1 MKVLFAIEDENNI
14 IDSLTRKYKIDFD
27 KKMSYTEAKNF
38 TAIIKEIQQNNNY
51 DRIVISENFDSKIN
65 NSDKKEAIL
74 LKRIKGLLSIAKGK
88 RGKNI
93 PIIFLGKNDGLVKY
107 LMDLNIYN
115 FLIGKDVTKKNI
127 YELIINPRNISKAK
141 EYYKSISKLNQ
152 NEVIKNKKMDITK
165 RLENKMEVKNNVSI
179 VDKYI
184 AYLNKPNLSE
194 EKYVSKFE
202 SACEKLDSE
211 SINTIISSIKEST
224 KKILKKNS
232 KKYNKLV
239 EKNNKKEPEK
249 QLENKKR
256 GRGRPRKVVTEE
268 VVVKEKKKR
277 GRPRKNPTVVDE
289 VVEEKVAKKSTE
301 TDKKKSTEA
310 KAKKS
315 NKNTTKEE
323 KKVSNKD
330 RKNKPLNDSNN
341 PKVISEFDIDDEMQ
355 NKKNFEYDDW
365 DLEDDDILLDEDFDL
380 EDNLDKKDHDLNLK
394 DNDRDLDLDD
404 DEEDLDLDEDEED
417 LDLDEDE
424 EDLDLD
430 EDEDEEDLDLDEDE
444 EDLDLDKDEE
454 DLDLDEDEEDLDLDE
469 DEEDLDL
476 DEDEE
481 DLDLD
486 EDEEDLDL
494 DEDEEDLDLDEDEED
509 LDLDEDEEDLDLDK
523 DEEDL
528 DLDED
533 EEDLDLDE
541 DEEDLDLD
549 EDEEDL
555 DLDEDEEDLDLDEDE
570 EDLDLD
576 EDEEDLDLDE
586 DEEDL
591 DLDEDEE
598 DLDLDEDEEDLDLD
612 EEEEDLD
619 LDEDEED
626 LDLDEDEEDSED
638 NDIMNLDDEED
649 SEDDDIM
656 DLDDEE
662 DSEADDIMDLDDEK
676 DSEEENIMDLDDEED
691 SEADDIM
698 DLDDEED
705 SEDDDIMDLDDE
717 EDSEADDIM
726 DLDDEEDLED
736 NVINLDDDSLKIK
749 DKELSSNN
757 ETNNSTSGIKN
768 KNYIPNFDISKQ
780 LKEINNEESSNKSEF
795 NDVKINN
802 NKSLEGKI
810 KIGENQKI
818 VSFVGSRNSG
828 NSFLINNIAHMLS
841 EQGVKTAIVDL
852 TKNKN
857 SYYIYTENE
866 ENLRSIAYSCF
877 EKLKSGIADGIKVNK
892 NLTVYTSLPN
902 SDEEIEH
909 KEMAMSTL
917 LNNYS
922 LILLDCDFDTNLE
935 YFNICQEIYFVQSLD
950 ILTIQTLT
958 GFIKKL
964 KMNKIGYEDKMKIV
978 INKYVN
984 VSSINEKAIVAAISV
999 YNSPDT
1005 TYQLDLFDRNKVEY
1019 FLIPFEEKNYCK
1031 YLDEII
1037 RCKLSIRGYSKSLIN
1052 SLNKLVKS
1060 VYPINGKKYKSK

>member
-1 MKVLFAIEDENNI
+1 
-14 IDSLTRKYKIDFD
+14 
-27 KKMSYTEAKNF
+27 
-38 TAIIKEIQQNNNY
+38 
-51 DRIVISENFDSKIN
+51 
-65 NSDKKEAIL
+65 
-74 LKRIKGLLSIAKGK
+74 
-88 RGKNI
+88 
-93 PIIFLGKNDGLVKY
+93 
-107 LMDLNIYN
+107 
-115 FLIGKDVTKKNI
+115 
-127 YELIINPRNISKAK
+127 
-141 EYYKSISKLNQ
+141 
-152 NEVIKNKKMDITK
+152 
-165 RLENKMEVKNNVSI
+165 
-179 VDKYI
+179 
-184 AYLNKPNLSE
+184 
-194 EKYVSKFE
+194 
-202 SACEKLDSE
+202 
-211 SINTIISSIKEST
+211 
-224 KKILKKNS
+224 
-232 KKYNKLV
+232 
-239 EKNNKKEPEK
+239 
-249 QLENKKR
+249 
-256 GRGRPRKVVTEE
+256 
-268 VVVKEKKKR
+268 
-277 GRPRKNPTVVDE
+277 
-289 VVEEKVAKKSTE
+289 
-301 TDKKKSTEA
+301 
-310 KAKKS
+310 
-315 NKNTTKEE
+315 
-323 KKVSNKD
+323 
-330 RKNKPLNDSNN
+330 
-341 PKVISEFDIDDEMQ
+341 
-355 NKKNFEYDDW
+355 
-365 DLEDDDILLDEDFDL
+365 
-380 EDNLDKKDHDLNLK
+380 
-394 DNDRDLDLDD
+394 
-404 DEEDLDLDEDEED
+404 
-417 LDLDEDE
+417 
-424 EDLDLD
+424 
-430 EDEDEEDLDLDEDE
+430 
-444 EDLDLDKDEE
+444 
-454 DLDLDEDEEDLDLDE
+454 
-469 DEEDLDL
+469 
-476 DEDEE
+476 
-481 DLDLD
+481 
-486 EDEEDLDL
+486 
-494 DEDEEDLDLDEDEED
+494 
-509 LDLDEDEEDLDLDK
+509 
-523 DEEDL
+523 
-528 DLDED
+528 
-533 EEDLDLDE
+533 
-541 DEEDLDLD
+541 
-549 EDEEDL
+549 
-555 DLDEDEEDLDLDEDE
+555 
-570 EDLDLD
+570 
-576 EDEEDLDLDE
+576 
-586 DEEDL
+586 
-591 DLDEDEE
+591 
-598 DLDLDEDEEDLDLD
+598 
-612 EEEEDLD
+612 
-619 LDEDEED
+619 
-626 LDLDEDEEDSED
+626 
-638 NDIMNLDDEED
+638 MNLDDEED
-649 SEDDDIM
+649 LEADDIM

-662 DSEADDIMDLDDEK
+662 DSENDDIM
-676 DSEEENIMDLDDEED
+676 NLDDEED

-705 SEDDDIMDLDDE
+705 SEDNDIMDLDDE
-717 EDSEADDIM
+717 EDSEDGNIMDLDDEEDSEDGDIMNLDDEEDSEDDEIM

-736 NVINLDDDSLKIK
+736 NVINLDDDSLKIN

-768 KNYIPNFDISKQ
+768 KNYLPNFDISKQ
-780 LKEINNEESSNKSEF
+780 LKEINNEESTDKSEF
-795 NDVKINN
+795 NDVKTNN

>member
-289 VVEEKVAKKSTE
+289 VEEEKVAKRSTE

-330 RKNKPLNDSNN
+330 RKNKSLNDSNN

-417 LDLDEDE
+417 LDLDE
-424 EDLDLD
+424 
-430 EDEDEEDLDLDEDE
+430 
-444 EDLDLDKDEE
+444 
-454 DLDLDEDEEDLDLDE
+454 
-469 DEEDLDL
+469 
-476 DEDEE
+476 
-481 DLDLD
+481 
-486 EDEEDLDL
+486 
-494 DEDEEDLDLDEDEED
+494 DEDEED

-662 DSEADDIMDLDDEK
+662 DSEDDDIMDLDDEEDSEADDIMDLDDEK

-705 SEDDDIMDLDDE
+705 SEDDDIMNLDE
-717 EDSEADDIM
+717 EEDLEDDDIM

-780 LKEINNEESSNKSEF
+780 LKEINNEESSDKSEF

>member
-88 RGKNI
+88 KGKNI

-249 QLENKKR
+249 QSENKKR

-330 RKNKPLNDSNN
+330 RKNKSLNDSNN

-417 LDLDEDE
+417 LDEDEDE
-424 EDLDLD
+424 EDLNL
-430 EDEDEEDLDLDEDE
+430 DEDEEDLDLDEDE
-444 EDLDLDKDEE
+444 EDLDLDEDEEDLDLDEAEE

-486 EDEEDLDL
+486 EDE
-494 DEDEEDLDLDEDEED
+494 
-509 LDLDEDEEDLDLDK
+509 
-523 DEEDL
+523 
-528 DLDED
+528 
-533 EEDLDLDE
+533 
-541 DEEDLDLD
+541 
-549 EDEEDL
+549 
-555 DLDEDEEDLDLDEDE
+555 
-570 EDLDLD
+570 
-576 EDEEDLDLDE
+576 
-586 DEEDL
+586 
-591 DLDEDEE
+591 
-598 DLDLDEDEEDLDLD
+598 
-612 EEEEDLD
+612 
-619 LDEDEED
+619 
-626 LDLDEDEEDSED
+626 DEEDSED
-638 NDIMNLDDEED
+638 DDIIDLDDEED

-656 DLDDEE
+656 NLDDEE
-662 DSEADDIMDLDDEK
+662 DSEADDIMDLDNEE
-676 DSEEENIMDLDDEED
+676 DSEDDDIMNLDDEED

-705 SEDDDIMDLDDE
+705 SEDDDIMNLDDE

-726 DLDDEEDLED
+726 DLDDEEDSEDDDIMNLDDEEDSEADDIMDLDNEEDLED

-780 LKEINNEESSNKSEF
+780 LKEINDEESSNKSEF

>member
-88 RGKNI
+88 KGKNI

-249 QLENKKR
+249 QSENKKR

-277 GRPRKNPTVVDE
+277 GRPRKNPTDVDE
-289 VVEEKVAKKSTE
+289 VVEEKIAKKSTE

-310 KAKKS
+310 KEKKS

-380 EDNLDKKDHDLNLK
+380 DKKDHDLNLK

-417 LDLDEDE
+417 LDLDE
-424 EDLDLD
+424 
-430 EDEDEEDLDLDEDE
+430 
-444 EDLDLDKDEE
+444 DKDEE

-494 DEDEEDLDLDEDEED
+494 DEDE
-509 LDLDEDEEDLDLDK
+509 
-523 DEEDL
+523 
-528 DLDED
+528 
-533 EEDLDLDE
+533 
-541 DEEDLDLD
+541 
-549 EDEEDL
+549 
-555 DLDEDEEDLDLDEDE
+555 
-570 EDLDLD
+570 
-576 EDEEDLDLDE
+576 
-586 DEEDL
+586 
-591 DLDEDEE
+591 
-598 DLDLDEDEEDLDLD
+598 
-612 EEEEDLD
+612 
-619 LDEDEED
+619 
-626 LDLDEDEEDSED
+626 DEEDSED
-638 NDIMNLDDEED
+638 DDIIDLDDEED

-656 DLDDEE
+656 NLDDEE
-662 DSEADDIMDLDDEK
+662 DSEADDIMDLD
-676 DSEEENIMDLDDEED
+676 N
-691 SEADDIM
+691 
-698 DLDDEED
+698 
-705 SEDDDIMDLDDE
+705 
-717 EDSEADDIM
+717 
-726 DLDDEEDLED
+726 EEDLED

-780 LKEINNEESSNKSEF
+780 LKEINDEESSNKSEF

>member
-289 VVEEKVAKKSTE
+289 VEEEKVAKRSTE

-330 RKNKPLNDSNN
+330 RKNKSLNDSNN

-509 LDLDEDEEDLDLDK
+509 LDLDEDEEDLDLD
-523 DEEDL
+523 
-528 DLDED
+528 
-533 EEDLDLDE
+533 
-541 DEEDLDLD
+541 
-549 EDEEDL
+549 
-555 DLDEDEEDLDLDEDE
+555 
-570 EDLDLD
+570 
-576 EDEEDLDLDE
+576 
-586 DEEDL
+586 
-591 DLDEDEE
+591 EDEE

-662 DSEADDIMDLDDEK
+662 DSEDDDIMDLDDEEDSEADDIMDLDDEK

-705 SEDDDIMDLDDE
+705 SEDDDIMNLDE
-717 EDSEADDIM
+717 EEDLEDDDIM

-780 LKEINNEESSNKSEF
+780 LKEINNEESSDKSEF

>member
-51 DRIVISENFDSKIN
+51 DRIVISENFDPKIN
-65 NSDKKEAIL
+65 SSDKKEAIL
-74 LKRIKGLLSIAKGK
+74 LKKIKGLLSIAKGK

-141 EYYKSISKLNQ
+141 EYYKSISKLDQ
-152 NEVIKNKKMDITK
+152 KEVIKDKKVETTK
-165 RLENKMEVKNNVSI
+165 GLDNKMEVKNNVSI

-194 EKYVSKFE
+194 EKYVSRFE

-249 QLENKKR
+249 QSENKKR

-277 GRPRKNPTVVDE
+277 GRPRKNPTDVDE

-310 KAKKS
+310 KEKKS
-315 NKNTTKEE
+315 NKNTTKEK

-394 DNDRDLDLDD
+394 DNDRDLDLD
-404 DEEDLDLDEDEED
+404 
-417 LDLDEDE
+417 
-424 EDLDLD
+424 
-430 EDEDEEDLDLDEDE
+430 
-444 EDLDLDKDEE
+444 
-454 DLDLDEDEEDLDLDE
+454 EDEEDLDLDE

-481 DLDLD
+481 DIDLD

-494 DEDEEDLDLDEDEED
+494 DEDEDY
-509 LDLDEDEEDLDLDK
+509 
-523 DEEDL
+523 
-528 DLDED
+528 
-533 EEDLDLDE
+533 
-541 DEEDLDLD
+541 
-549 EDEEDL
+549 
-555 DLDEDEEDLDLDEDE
+555 
-570 EDLDLD
+570 
-576 EDEEDLDLDE
+576 
-586 DEEDL
+586 
-591 DLDEDEE
+591 
-598 DLDLDEDEEDLDLD
+598 
-612 EEEEDLD
+612 LD

-638 NDIMNLDDEED
+638 NDIMDLDDEKDSEDDDVIDLDDEEDSEADDIMNLDDEEDSEDDDIMDLDDEED

-676 DSEEENIMDLDDEED
+676 DSEEEDIMDLDDEED
-691 SEADDIM
+691 SDDDDIM
-698 DLDDEED
+698 NLDDEED

-717 EDSEADDIM
+717 EDLEDDDIM

-780 LKEINNEESSNKSEF
+780 LKEINNEESSDKSEF

-810 KIGENQKI
+810 KIGENKKI

>member
-51 DRIVISENFDSKIN
+51 DRIVISENFDPKIN
-65 NSDKKEAIL
+65 SSDKKEAIL
-74 LKRIKGLLSIAKGK
+74 LKKIKGLLSIAKGK

-141 EYYKSISKLNQ
+141 EYYKSISKLDQ
-152 NEVIKNKKMDITK
+152 KEVIKNKKVETTK
-165 RLENKMEVKNNVSI
+165 GLDNKMEVKNNVSI

-194 EKYVSKFE
+194 EKYVSRFE

-249 QLENKKR
+249 QSENKKR

-277 GRPRKNPTVVDE
+277 GRPRKNPTDVDE

-310 KAKKS
+310 KEKKS

-380 EDNLDKKDHDLNLK
+380 EDDLDKKDYDLNLK
-394 DNDRDLDLDD
+394 DNDRALDLDD
-404 DEEDLDLDEDEED
+404 EEEDLDLDEDEED

-430 EDEDEEDLDLDEDE
+430 EEEEDLDLDEDEEDIDLDEEEEDLDLDEEEEDLDLDEDE
-444 EDLDLDKDEE
+444 EDLDLDEEEEDLDLDEE
-454 DLDLDEDEEDLDLDE
+454 EEDLDLDEDEDYLDLDEDEEDLDLDE

-494 DEDEEDLDLDEDEED
+494 DEDEEDSEDNDIMDLDDEKDSEDDDVID
-509 LDLDEDEEDLDLDK
+509 LD
-523 DEEDL
+523 
-528 DLDED
+528 
-533 EEDLDLDE
+533 
-541 DEEDLDLD
+541 
-549 EDEEDL
+549 
-555 DLDEDEEDLDLDEDE
+555 
-570 EDLDLD
+570 
-576 EDEEDLDLDE
+576 
-586 DEEDL
+586 
-591 DLDEDEE
+591 
-598 DLDLDEDEEDLDLD
+598 
-612 EEEEDLD
+612 
-619 LDEDEED
+619 
-626 LDLDEDEEDSED
+626 DEEDSEAD
-638 NDIMNLDDEED
+638 DIMNLDDEED

-656 DLDDEE
+656 DLEDEE
-662 DSEADDIMDLDDEK
+662 DSEDDD
-676 DSEEENIMDLDDEED
+676 IMDLDDEED

-726 DLDDEEDLED
+726 DLDDEKDSEEEDIMDLDDEEDLEADDIMDLDDEEDSEDDDIMNLDDEEDSEDDDIMDLDDEEDLEDDDIMDLDDEENLED

-780 LKEINNEESSNKSEF
+780 LKEINNEESSDKSEF

-810 KIGENQKI
+810 KIGENKKI

>member
-289 VVEEKVAKKSTE
+289 VEEEKVAKRSTE

-330 RKNKPLNDSNN
+330 RKNKSLNDSNN

-404 DEEDLDLDEDEED
+404 
-417 LDLDEDE
+417 
-424 EDLDLD
+424 
-430 EDEDEEDLDLDEDE
+430 
-444 EDLDLDKDEE
+444 
-454 DLDLDEDEEDLDLDE
+454 
-469 DEEDLDL
+469 
-476 DEDEE
+476 
-481 DLDLD
+481 
-486 EDEEDLDL
+486 
-494 DEDEEDLDLDEDEED
+494 
-509 LDLDEDEEDLDLDK
+509 
-523 DEEDL
+523 
-528 DLDED
+528 
-533 EEDLDLDE
+533 
-541 DEEDLDLD
+541 
-549 EDEEDL
+549 
-555 DLDEDEEDLDLDEDE
+555 
-570 EDLDLD
+570 
-576 EDEEDLDLDE
+576 

-705 SEDDDIMDLDDE
+705 SEDDDIMNLDE
-717 EDSEADDIM
+717 EEDLEDDDIM

-780 LKEINNEESSNKSEF
+780 LKEINNEESSDKSEF